1 MLGPVELQLFPSCY
15 DCIAWSEDG
24 EIAVAAGEYVHIIT
38 PKHTTEKREGSGS
51 GSQATGKDW
60 NVTRIRTNVFTNK
73 EWSIIHPQKREN
85 FSIGPEQ
92 SLSTIVGLA
101 WSPPGLAK
109 YRRCLLAVLTSS
121 LLLSF
126 YDIGPQGRWTRAAI
140 VNNYLRS
147 YFKPS
152 VDDKELRLRK
162 CNIRAFTWCP
172 PLKVPTADQHP
183 TSYTVPPSESR
194 WGMHIL
200 AVTNDDND
208 VILLQ
213 ARRSTDPTS
222 VSPYSF
228 EVLSVIALDA
238 HVGSYENAQP
248 GSIFSSAL
256 STRSRASSMS
266 PGPWMYHPS
275 GNSTGVCSAIG
286 NLAITWG
293 TKLKMVRHVIKLVS
307 DDEQPNDVVG
317 YKALCES
324 EEISSV
330 YGGLLNNYQLTGPLH
345 WFYTDGSSEIGLAVA
360 SFAGMV
366 VLRYSCAAYQEKAA
380 VAKGVQVKEFPFY
393 ETAGNNIVN
402 DTPRHWEQTS
412 AMAVVWDEE
421 SRTPILHLGTVGG
434 YTASMTFSSLQESDR
449 LPQTPWK
456 KQLDN
461 VREQFDI
468 ARDLGGYTIARIW
481 GLASYNGLVVA
492 AITVHPGDTV
502 EYRTSAEERTTL
514 IFSHANAEPTES
526 QDLLFLEPLPNLSPD
541 TLRKQREAV
550 LGYILFAGWGD
561 DNRLCLSRKLLYA
574 AACCAIVDSQN
585 DKILSQ
591 ARKALEWLAD
601 VTGIDLA
608 DEIAKCS
615 APGSTIDAK
624 SAEQLDGSGQQ
635 VFEQCGICDA
645 GISWYSAAEAQC
657 ASGHLLVRCGVT
669 FLAIQEPGLSKFCSR
684 CGTEYLSEDL
694 VHNEL
699 EQTCRMLSDVFD
711 TCIYCSGKFQA

>member
-73 EWSIIHPQKREN
+73 EWPIIHPQKREN

-126 YDIGPQGRWTRAAI
+126 YDVGPQGRWTRAAI

-293 TKLKMVRHVIKLVS
+293 TKLKVVRHVIKLVS

-366 VLRYSCAAYQEKAA
+366 VLR
-380 VAKGVQVKEFPFY
+380 
-393 ETAGNNIVN
+393 
-402 DTPRHWEQTS
+402 
-412 AMAVVWDEE
+412 
-421 SRTPILHLGTVGG
+421 
-434 YTASMTFSSLQESDR
+434 LQESDR

-645 GISWYSAAEAQC
+645 GISWYSAVEAQC